1 MINGLK
7 PAMTGEEIDQ
17 MGRPADEPVGRPLA
31 GVPPWWYIGGM
42 KRKTSISLSDDLLRL
57 VAKAGGKGE
66 SRSETIERL
75 VREGLLARARRLAD
89 ERDLAILNRHA
100 DALNREAA
108 AVLEYQSDL

>member
-7 PAMTGEEIDQ
+7 LAMSGEE
-17 MGRPADEPVGRPLA
+17 GPAETVEEESR
-31 GVPPWWYIGGM
+31 VPPQWYIGGM
-42 KRKTSISLSDDLLRL
+42 KQKTLISLSDDLLRL

-75 VREGLLARARRLAD
+75 VREGLLARARRLSD
-89 ERDLAILNRHA
+89 EKDLAILNRHA

-108 AVLEYQSDL
+108 AVLGTRATCEAG